1 MKRSL
6 FILTLLAL
14 CAHAFAQGGNTEEIV
29 VPLTRPND
37 TGTMEVSLFSG
48 SIQVTGTKGKEVV
61 IRANMEE
68 RASKAQA
75 KEETGGL
82 RRIANNSMGLTV
94 TEHNNRVEVNSEVMN
109 RNVNLEIQVPQNFNL
124 KLSSVSRGDITVRN
138 VNGNLEIDNV
148 NGSINLENVSGSA
161 LANTVNGAI
170 KANFLRWDNKAPM
183 AFSTLNGNLNITLPA
198 NSKFNAKLNSDRG
211 EIYTDFDLVQEAR
224 QTKSKGART
233 EGGVY
238 QVSTADFVTGKV
250 NGGGAEIM
258 VKSMNGNIY
267 IRKGK

>member
-6 FILTLLAL
+6 FILILLAL
-14 CAHAFAQGGNTEEIV
+14 SAHVFAQGGNTEEIV

-37 TGTMEVSLFSG
+37 AGSMEVSLFSG
-48 SIQVTGTKGKEVV
+48 SIQVTGTKGKDVV
-61 IRANMEE
+61 IRAQMEE
-68 RASKAQA
+68 RASKAQP
-75 KEETGGL
+75 KEEAGGL

-94 TEHNNRVEVNSEVMN
+94 TEQNNRVEVNSEAMN
-109 RNVNLEIQVPQNFNL
+109 RSVNLEIQVPQNFNL
-124 KLSSVSRGDITVRN
+124 TLSSVSRGDITVRN

-148 NGSINLENVSGSA
+148 NGSIKLENVSGNA
-161 LANTVNGAI
+161 LANTVNGTI
-170 KANFLRWDNKAPM
+170 KANFIRWDSKSPM
-183 AFSTLNGNLNITLPA
+183 AFSTLNGNVDITLPA

-211 EIYTDFDLVQEAR
+211 EIYTDFNMVREAK
-224 QTKSKGART
+224 QGQAKGART

-238 QVSTADFVTGKV
+238 RVSTADFVTGKV

-267 IRKGK
+267 IRKSK